1 MLERGLQYF
10 KNWFHND
17 DNKKCYDTYRE
28 EIDQY
33 NIRILNFFNALVLL
47 LLVIVFFS
55 GFFTRYV
62 APMQSVY
69 IGTMAVTL
77 LEITADKL
85 VLFRAGRRTDAAV
98 FFMYDK
104 DLCIL
109 HSFRCKLQPEYA
121 SCQLFRIYDRD
132 ADPVYCKIY

>member
-55 GFFTRYV
+55 GFFYEICCAYAECVHRY
-62 APMQSVY
+62 Y
-69 IGTMAVTL
+69 
-77 LEITADKL
+77 
-85 VLFRAGRRTDAAV
+85 GRYAA
-98 FFMYDK
+98 
-104 DLCIL
+104 
-109 HSFRCKLQPEYA
+109 
-121 SCQLFRIYDRD
+121 
-132 ADPVYCKIY
+132 